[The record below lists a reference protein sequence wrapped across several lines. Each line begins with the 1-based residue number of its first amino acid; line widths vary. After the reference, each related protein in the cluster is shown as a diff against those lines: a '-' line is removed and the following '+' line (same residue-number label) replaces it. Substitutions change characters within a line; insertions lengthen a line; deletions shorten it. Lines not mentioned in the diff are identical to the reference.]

1 MKTIDNEL
9 WTDTDEVQE
18 VIDNLELYIDL
29 EDIEIEETPT
39 LP

>member
-1 MKTIDNEL
+1 MKSTINDL

-29 EDIEIEETPT
+29 PEVEEEPTT